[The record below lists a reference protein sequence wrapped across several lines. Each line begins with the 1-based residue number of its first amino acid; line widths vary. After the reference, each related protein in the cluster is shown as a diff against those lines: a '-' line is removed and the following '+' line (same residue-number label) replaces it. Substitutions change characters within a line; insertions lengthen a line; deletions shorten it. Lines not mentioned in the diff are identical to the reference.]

1 MKWKIL
7 VGAAA
12 GVLGLFYLNRY
23 LNETPR
29 YMDSSPSTARPASGE
44 VREKFVVGFLPVT

>member
-1 MKWKIL
+1 MKQKLVLGAIAVL
-7 VGAAA
+7 VG
-12 GVLGLFYLNRY
+12 LFLLNRY

-29 YMDSSPSTARPASGE
+29 YMDSSPSTATPASGE

>member
-1 MKWKIL
+1 MKSKLIL
-7 VGAAA
+7 GAAA
-12 GVLGLFYLNRY
+12 ALVGLFFLNRY

-29 YMDSSPSTARPASGE
+29 YMESSPSTGKPVGGE